1 MASVL
6 EESPYGSSISTS
18 VFLIT
23 SDGKTLQ
30 LPIPSSSPKDPL
42 NWHPAKRRIVL
53 GNVFFFAMLAVVQLQ
68 SLGVLVPVM
77 AIDYLPQGISIL
89 AFTPMA
95 SSSLLCVG
103 LSQFIWIPLSL
114 AIGRRP
120 VFLLA
125 NLLLAVGS
133 IYAALSPNFYHH
145 VAAQSMQSVAS
156 GFTFSALGL
165 MLIDLTFIHER
176 IIVLS
181 IFWSVGGAISNALI
195 AAVPKVDSTFHTWR
209 GFYHVL
215 FLLALFSFVVA
226 FFLCP
231 ETYFHRP
238 PLAFDG
244 RVLVQSTAER
254 VTIYEDWREIGVDK
268 ALPALPITLA
278 ELKVD
283 ELKVWG
289 LDIPNRWKRMGAIY
303 PQILL
308 LLLNPLVFWVM
319 ILNALATTGILA
331 FDLSYGVL
339 LLSPPYSLPI
349 DKVAFIKLAAAAG
362 SLATFPITGLLNR
375 KITRGLATRNG
386 GRQSVEH
393 YLPSFILPVI
403 TGFLA
408 QFLYGLAAQRK
419 LHYGWIFTAYGMMY
433 FSFISL
439 YTCNSLW
446 AVEAFPCFAAA
457 SLAVVMGVSYVL
469 PFALSFV
476 IKPWIAKV
484 GQWSM
489 HATLG
494 GIILGV
500 GSIGIPIAI
509 FGKEWRRRI
518 LEKYGSMQGGALR
531 PQ

>member
-1 MASVL
+1 MSSVV
-6 EESPYGSSISTS
+6 EGPCYGTSISTS

-23 SDGKTLQ
+23 SDGRTLR

-42 NWHPAKRRIVL
+42 NWDAAKRRLVL
-53 GNVFFFAMLAVVQLQ
+53 GNLFFFAMLAVMQLQ

-89 AFTPMA
+89 TFTPMA
-95 SSSLLCVG
+95 SSSLVFVG
-103 LSQFIWIPLSL
+103 FSQFMWIPLSL

-125 NLLLAVGS
+125 NVLLAVGS
-133 IYAALSPNFYHH
+133 IYAAVSPNFYHH
-145 VAAQSMQSVAS
+145 VVAQSIQS
-156 GFTFSALGL
+156 LGL

-176 IIVLS
+176 IMVIS
-181 IFWSVGGAISNALI
+181 IFWSVGGAISNAMI
-195 AAVPKVDSTFHTWR
+195 AVVPRIDNLFHSWR
-209 GFYHVL
+209 GFYYVL
-215 FLLALFSFVVA
+215 FLLALLSSLVA

-238 PLAFDG
+238 ALAFDS

-254 VTIYEDWREIGVDK
+254 VMIYENWTEAGVQK
-268 ALPALPITLA
+268 ALPALPVTMA
-278 ELKVD
+278 ELRAD
-283 ELKVWG
+283 ELKIWG
-289 LDIPNRWKRMGAIY
+289 LDIPDRWSRMGAIY

-339 LLSPPYSLPI
+339 LLSPPYSLSI
-349 DKVAFIKLAAAAG
+349 DKVALIKLACAAG
-362 SLATFPITGLLNR
+362 SLATFPIAGLLNS
-375 KITRGLATRNG
+375 KITRRLATRNG
-386 GRQSVEH
+386 GRQSVEY

-419 LHYGWIFTAYGMMY
+419 MHYSLIFVAYGMMY

-457 SLAVVMGVSYVL
+457 SLTVVMGISYIL

-476 IKPWIAKV
+476 IKPWTASV
-484 GQWSM
+484 GQLSM

-494 GIILGV
+494 GLILGV

-509 FGKEWRRRI
+509 FGKQWRAAI
-518 LEKYGSMQGGALR
+518 LKRYGNMQGGALR

>member
-1 MASVL
+1 
-6 EESPYGSSISTS
+6 
-18 VFLIT
+18 
-23 SDGKTLQ
+23 
-30 LPIPSSSPKDPL
+30 
-42 NWHPAKRRIVL
+42 
-53 GNVFFFAMLAVVQLQ
+53 MLAVMQLQ
-68 SLGVLVPVM
+68 SLGILVPVM
-77 AIDYLPQGISIL
+77 AVDYLPQGISIL

-125 NLLLAVGS
+125 NILLAVGS

-145 VAAQSMQSVAS
+145 VAAQSLQSVAS

-181 IFWSVGGAISNALI
+181 IFWSLGGAISNALI
-195 AAVPKVDSTFHTWR
+195 AVVPKLDSTFHTWR

-215 FLLALFSFVVA
+215 FLLALFSSVVA

-254 VTIYEDWREIGVDK
+254 VTIYENWRGVGMDK
-268 ALPALPITLA
+268 ELPELPLTCA
-278 ELKVD
+278 ERKVN

-289 LDIPNRWKRMGAIY
+289 LDIPNRWSRMGAIY

-331 FDLSYGVL
+331 FDLGYGVL
-339 LLSPPYSLPI
+339 LLSPPYSLSI
-349 DKVAFIKLAAAAG
+349 DQVALIKLAGGLG

-375 KITRGLATRNG
+375 KITRRLATRNG

-408 QFLYGLAAQRK
+408 QFLYGLAAQRH

-439 YTCNSLW
+439 YTCVSALCVVDLW
-446 AVEAFPCFAAA
+446 
-457 SLAVVMGVSYVL
+457 
-469 PFALSFV
+469 
-476 IKPWIAKV
+476 
-484 GQWSM
+484 
-489 HATLG
+489 
-494 GIILGV
+494 
-500 GSIGIPIAI
+500 
-509 FGKEWRRRI
+509 
-518 LEKYGSMQGGALR
+518 
-531 PQ
+531 